1 MKSIITFFALV
12 LFAVNVSA
20 QEGSVAIVRQIY
32 MIAQPENQ
40 QRLIVSRPGQEA
52 EIIGLKQ
59 RYSNK
64 GMNKEIG
71 EDNQVI
77 IDVFS
82 SLIAEGYELETSST
96 FSFTAGSVGFSSH
109 SGGREIMYIFV
120 KDE

>member
-1 MKSIITFFALV
+1 MKSLLLI
-12 LFAVNVSA
+12 AVFGLTASLSFA

-32 MIAQPENQ
+32 MIGQPENQ

-64 GMNKEIG
+64 AMNKEIA

-96 FSFTAGSVGFSSH
+96 FSYTAGAAGFSSH
-109 SGGREIMYIFV
+109 SGGREVMYIFV
-120 KDE
+120 KD